1 MGKLIIP
8 TPQPPELPQFR
19 SETAVF
25 AQFDDGLRAACLCL
39 ITKEGFSM
47 KKYVLIMLVA
57 VFAASTASA
66 ANWGTITGKITVK
79 GDLPALKLS
88 IQKGDSSVKDSEVCA
103 ATDHFADD
111 LLIDKET
118 MGVANCFVYLYKT
131 PDEINDQGF
140 DKNVK
145 VYFDQKNC
153 VFKPHAL
160 IVRAGQTVE
169 VLNSDA
175 IAHNSRVTG
184 PNTQANVMVAA
195 NTVKGDGVDI
205 PTEDKERLPITVKC
219 DYHPWMT
226 AYWLVVEH
234 PYAAVTNEKG
244 EFTIKN
250 LPVGD
255 HEFRVWHERCGWVER
270 KFEVTVT
277 KGASKI
283 PALEVDVDKFEE

>member
-1 MGKLIIP
+1 M
-8 TPQPPELPQFR
+8 
-19 SETAVF
+19 F

-79 GDLPALKLS
+79 GDLPEAVLRFK
-88 IQKGDSSVKDSEVCA
+88 KGQAAKDPEVCS
-103 ATDHFADD
+103 ATDVYDNT
-111 LLIDKET
+111 LLIDKDT
-118 MGVANCFVYLYKT
+118 NGVANCFVYLYKT
-131 PDEINDQGF
+131 PDEINDTDF
-140 DKNVK
+140 DPKAT
-145 VYFDQKNC
+145 VYFDQEKC
-153 VFKPHAL
+153 FFKPHAM

-169 VLNSDA
+169 VLNSDPV
-175 IAHNSRVTG
+175 AHNTRTSGVVLQE
-184 PNTQANVMVAA
+184 NILVAA
-195 NTVKGDGVDI
+195 NTPKGQGVDI
-205 PTEDKERLPITVKC
+205 PTEEKERVPVKVNC
-219 DYHPWMT
+219 DYHSKMT